1 MEHGI
6 LQIIWFV
13 LYFVLIAVY
22 AVLDG
27 FDLGVGALSLFAR
40 AARER
45 GIHMDSI
52 APVWDGN
59 EVWLLTAGGALF
71 AAFPFVYATVF
82 SGFYLAL
89 MLLLVFLIWRAV
101 SFEFRNK
108 MESPRWIRVWD
119 WAFGL
124 GSVVPPIL
132 FGVAVGNILRGLP
145 LNEKGDFT
153 GTFVGLLNPYAL
165 LVGVLTLVM
174 FLTHGALYLGIK
186 TEGDLRDRMERVV
199 PGLWIG
205 WVVLW
210 VAATAVTLFVSPFLF
225 TGILKNPVFWVLFP
239 IMLAAFVLIPVFLKS
254 GRHPRAFLASS
265 IAIATQIGLA
275 AVGLFP
281 RMVPARNDLALS
293 LTIDNASSS
302 AKTLSTMLII
312 AGIGVPIVIA
322 YTVFIYRVFKGKVR
336 HGELY
341 GGH

>member
-1 MEHGI
+1 MDHQF
-6 LQIIWFV
+6 LQITWFI
-13 LYFVLIAVY
+13 LYFVLIAGY
-22 AVLDG
+22 AILDG
-27 FDLGVGALSLFAR
+27 FDLGVGALSLFAKDQ
-40 AARER
+40 RER
-45 GIHMDSI
+45 GIHMDAI

-82 SGFYLAL
+82 SGYYMAL

-108 MESPRWIRVWD
+108 MESPRWIRAWD

-124 GSVVPPIL
+124 GSIVPPIL

-145 LNEKGDFT
+145 LNDRGDFT
-153 GTFVGLLNPYAL
+153 GTFVSLLNPYAI
-165 LVGVLTLVM
+165 LVGVLALTM

-186 TEGDLRDRMERVV
+186 TEGELRDRMDRWA
-199 PGLWIG
+199 PGLWMA
-205 WVVLW
+205 WVVLY
-210 VAATAVTLFVSPFLF
+210 VAATFVSLLVSPFLF
-225 TGILKNPVFWVLFP
+225 AGILKNPVFWVLFP
-239 IMLAAFVLIPVFLKS
+239 VMMASVVLIPVFLKS
-254 GRHPRAFLASS
+254 GRHMRAFLASS
-265 IAIATQIGLA
+265 VAIATQIGLA

-281 RMVPARNDLALS
+281 NLVPARNNPDLS
-293 LTIDNASSS
+293 LTIYNASSS
-302 AKTLSTMLII
+302 AKTLTTMLII
-312 AGIGVPIVIA
+312 AGIGVPIVLA

>member
-40 AARER
+40 DARER

-101 SFEFRNK
+101 SFEFRDK
-108 MESPRWIRVWD
+108 MDSPRWVRAWD

-165 LVGVLTLVM
+165 LVGVLTLAM
-174 FLTHGALYLGIK
+174 FLTHGALYLHIK
-186 TEGDLRDRMERVV
+186 TDGDLRHRMERVV
-199 PGLWIG
+199 PGLWTC

-210 VAATAVTLFVSPFLF
+210 VVATAVTLFVSPFLF
-225 TGILKNPVFWVLFP
+225 AGILKNPVFWVLFP
-239 IMLAAFVLIPVFLKS
+239 IMLAAFVLIPVFVRS
-254 GRHPRAFLASS
+254 GRHPWAFLASS
-265 IAIATQIGLA
+265 ISIATQIGLA

-302 AKTLSTMLII
+302 AKTLLTMLII
-312 AGIGVPIVIA
+312 SGIGAPIVIA

-341 GGH
+341 GGR